1 MHNLRLPNIQTVL
14 LPAVAVASNDCTKDH
29 LHKDCCA
36 QAFGRNTLSKLHS
49 IILNLVNYCWPSNS
63 EGLFDLPR
71 WYFYHQHP

>member
-1 MHNLRLPNIQTVL
+1 MHNLKLPNIQTVL

-49 IILNLVNYCWPSNS
+49 STLEHWCRSTYTFLYV
-63 EGLFDLPR
+63 
-71 WYFYHQHP
+71 